1 MRFNRSGDAQMR
13 QLDQVLSDDSAF
25 EALTSEEEFVE
36 RWRPLLE
43 SLDRMFE
50 DPQQPA
56 TEQKAANP
64 GDTGAGNAP

>member
-1 MRFNRSGDAQMR
+1 MR
-13 QLDQVLSDDSAF
+13 QLDQALADDSAF

-50 DPQQPA
+50 DPQQPVAEEKA
-56 TEQKAANP
+56 TKPADR
-64 GDTGAGNAP
+64 GDGNTP